1 MIYLTLVIAA
11 YIIVHMWALLSSS
24 ILVLMLALFA
34 YAMLIVGVV
43 VLGVTSKP
51 KG

>member
-1 MIYLTLVIAA
+1 MLYLTLAIAA
-11 YIIVHMWALLSSS
+11 YIIVHMWAILSGS
-24 ILVLMLALFA
+24 LPVLILALFA
-34 YAMLIVGVV
+34 YAMLVMWVL